1 MHGAV
6 TQPSSS
12 TGTSSKELPSVTH
25 SFEGLEE
32 ALLELPKIFNTA
44 PHTQNATCVT
54 DRPQEAAFNLLQQCN
69 FSKFPRFLCILE

>member
-12 TGTSSKELPSVTH
+12 MGTSKELPSVTH

-44 PHTQNATCVT
+44 PHTPHAICVT
-54 DRPQEAAFNLLQQCN
+54 DRPQEVAFHLLQQRN
-69 FSKFPRFLCILE
+69 FSKFPRFWRILE